1 MEWRSVFFAG
11 LSRSQRRKIAC
22 CDPSHQ
28 ESAANLSKK
37 QVEFIM
43 QAVYIDPNFEKN
55 LGSNKAG

>member
-1 MEWRSVFFAG
+1 MEKNKNANQKIDFA
-11 LSRSQRRKIAC
+11 STQEIMQYF
-22 CDPSHQ
+22 DH